1 MFSNGS
7 LLQIPFQIHKCACVN
22 STRISSLSHTPSTGV
37 HTCVSVGSDSGIL
50 QHDSGILQQIEP
62 SANLVPKK
70 KNLPLLLSH
79 DFLLPLSP
87 PPLSLSPASC
97 PPLYGYLAGQKKNS
111 ENLAGIGIIFQLAP
125 DGGLYIKSMS
135 PDGAAHDSG
144 ILQQVRKALVWV
156 P

>member
-1 MFSNGS
+1 M
-7 LLQIPFQIHKCACVN
+7 
-22 STRISSLSHTPSTGV
+22 
-37 HTCVSVGSDSGIL
+37 GSDSGIL

-62 SANLVPKK
+62 SASLVPQK
-70 KNLPLLLSH
+70 KNAASLALSR
-79 DFLLPLSP
+79 FLAPSLSL
-87 PPLSLSPASC
+87 PPLPLSPASC
-97 PPLYGYLAGQKKNS
+97 PPRYGYLAGKKKNS

-144 ILQQVRKALVWV
+144 ILQQVKTLLRL